1 MPHPDTENVCF
12 KMAAIRSGRTAT
24 VLSSV
29 SLQLLLYLSAVYSLF
44 YFLGTLSMIIYKS
57 QALSYP
63 GKILL
68 LDVCLLLLMAVLET
82 LRLYWGVRGNLQESE
97 RCVGFSLALTL
108 ATTLFAVYF
117 LLWQAYVLQA
127 DIIIGAVLLV
137 LYGLSGALGLV
148 TLARFMR

>member
-1 MPHPDTENVCF
+1 MGRGYSATPCVPDGCSN
-12 KMAAIRSGRTAT
+12 M
-24 VLSSV
+24 SSV
-29 SLQLLLYLSAVYSLF
+29 P
-44 YFLGTLSMIIYKS
+44 G

-148 TLARFMR
+148 TLARFMRSDHHIEGWTSKFQRKKFVGQTGAVFY